1 MDLSQEGTDRGLDVI
16 ETCPGAEQTG
26 EWLQLSEKADAVLD
40 IWQRL
45 ADRKLAVTFW
55 IWYLRLIRE
64 RSALGLECDE
74 AWKQMRR

>member
-1 MDLSQEGTDRGLDVI
+1 MDLSQEGTDRGLDVL
-16 ETCPGAEQTG
+16 EK
-26 EWLQLSEKADAVLD
+26 WLQLSEKADAVLS

-55 IWYLRLIRE
+55 TWYLRLIRE

-74 AWKQMRR
+74 AWKQLKEAINA

>member
-1 MDLSQEGTDRGLDVI
+1 MDLSQEGTDRGLDVV
-16 ETCPGAEQTG
+16 EK
-26 EWLQLSEKADAVLD
+26 WLQLSEKADAVLS

-45 ADRKLAVTFW
+45 ADRKLAETFW

-74 AWKQMRR
+74 AWKQLKEVINA